1 MSHRQRIV
9 CGRQMKQAF
18 RVLFF
23 VIIYESNYFA
33 EGSGMEK
40 EVFRVRDRQL
50 KIWVTDYEY
59 QIIQERMKASRAGT
73 LREFLVEAATNGVLV
88 NVDYSDIK
96 TLAYEINRIGN
107 NINQIA
113 HRINSEGIIYRRQI
127 EDVQADVDLIWKL
140 LRAKFYQ
147 IP

>member
-1 MSHRQRIV
+1 
-9 CGRQMKQAF
+9 
-18 RVLFF
+18 
-23 VIIYESNYFA
+23 
-33 EGSGMEK
+33 MEK

-59 QIIQERMKASRAGT
+59 QIIQERMKASGAGT
-73 LREFLVEAATNGVLV
+73 LREFLMEAAINGVLV

>member
-1 MSHRQRIV
+1 
-9 CGRQMKQAF
+9 
-18 RVLFF
+18 
-23 VIIYESNYFA
+23 
-33 EGSGMEK
+33 MEK
-40 EVFRVRDRQL
+40 EPFRVRDRQL

-59 QIIQERMKASRAGT
+59 QLIQERMKASGSAT
-73 LREFLVEAATNGVLV
+73 LREFLVDVATNGFLI

-96 TLAYEINRIGN
+96 ALAYEVNRIGN

-113 HRINSEGIIYRRQI
+113 HKINSEGLVYNTQI
-127 EDVQADVDLIWKL
+127 EDVQEDVNMIWKL